1 MTAGNNRGVFLMRI
15 LLVEDEMKMAGFIE
29 RGLKEEDYVVDVA
42 HDGEKALF
50 LAEINPYDLM
60 ILDIVLP
67 IKDGITVCRE
77 LRSKK
82 INLPILMLTSKDRVR
97 DKVLG
102 LNSGADDY
110 LAKPFAFEE
119 LLARVSALLRRN
131 SDDKSGILKV
141 ADLELDQL
149 RHKVKRAGKEIQL
162 SSKEFALLEYLMLN
176 ANHVVTRTTIS
187 EHVWHEDFDS
197 FTNVIDVFINF
208 LRNKIDKDFKKPLIH
223 TIHGKGYILRD
234 E

>member
-1 MTAGNNRGVFLMRI
+1 M
-15 LLVEDEMKMAGFIE
+15 EDEIKIANFIE
-29 RGLKEEDYVVDVA
+29 RGLKEENYVVDVA
-42 HDGEKALF
+42 SDGEKALF
-50 LAEINPYDLM
+50 LAEINPYDLV
-60 ILDIVLP
+60 ILDIMLP
-67 IKDGITVCRE
+67 RIDGITICRE
-77 LRSKK
+77 LRKKK
-82 INLPILMLTSKDRVR
+82 INTPILMLTAKDRVR

-110 LAKPFAFEE
+110 LAKPFDFEE
-119 LLARVSALLRRN
+119 LSARISALLRRN
-131 SDDKSGILKV
+131 RDDKTGILKIG
-141 ADLELDQL
+141 DLELDQL

-197 FTNVIDVFINF
+197 FTNVIDVFISF

-223 TIHGKGYILRD
+223 TIHGKGYTIR
-234 E
+234 EE

>member
-1 MTAGNNRGVFLMRI
+1 MRI
-15 LLVEDEMKMAGFIE
+15 LLVEDETRMASFIK
-29 RGLKEEDYVVDVA
+29 RGLKEEDYIVDVA
-42 HDGEKALF
+42 DNGEKALF
-50 LAEINPYDLM
+50 MAEVNPYDLI
-60 ILDIVLP
+60 ILDVILP

-77 LRSKK
+77 LRIKE
-82 INLPILMLTSKDRVR
+82 INVPILMLTSKDRIR

-119 LLARVSALLRRN
+119 LLARISALLRRN
-131 SDDKSGILKV
+131 RTDKTGILKI

-149 RHKVKRAGKEIQL
+149 KHKVARAGKEIVL
-162 SSKEFALLEYLMLN
+162 TSKEFALLEYLMLN
-176 ANHVVTRTTIS
+176 ATHVVTRTMVS

-197 FTNVIDVFINF
+197 FTNVIDVYMNF
-208 LRNKIDKDFKKPLIH
+208 LRNKIDKGHKKQLIH
-223 TIHGKGYILRD
+223 TVHGKGYILR

>member
-1 MTAGNNRGVFLMRI
+1 MRI
-15 LLVEDEMKMAGFIE
+15 LLVEDEIKMASFIE

-42 HDGEKALF
+42 NDGEKALF
-50 LAEINPYDLM
+50 QAEINPYDLI
-60 ILDIVLP
+60 ILDVILP
-67 IKDGITVCRE
+67 VKDGITVCRE

-82 INLPILMLTSKDRVR
+82 INVPVLMLTSKDRVR

-119 LLARVSALLRRN
+119 LLARISALLRRN
-131 SDDKSGILKV
+131 KQDKTGILKV
-141 ADLELDQL
+141 ADLEIDQL
-149 RHKVKRAGKEIQL
+149 RHKITRAGKEIQL
-162 SSKEFALLEYLMLN
+162 TSKEFALLEYLMLN
-176 ANHVVTRTTIS
+176 ATHVVTRTMIS

-197 FTNVIDVFINF
+197 FTNVIDVYMNF
-208 LRNKIDKDFKKPLIH
+208 LRNKVDKGHKKQLIH
-223 TIHGKGYILRD
+223 TIHGKGYVLK

>member
-1 MTAGNNRGVFLMRI
+1 LRI
-15 LLVEDEMKMAGFIE
+15 LLVEDEIKMASFIQ

-42 HDGEKALF
+42 NDGEKALF
-50 LAEINPYDLM
+50 QAEINPYDLI
-60 ILDIVLP
+60 ILDVILP
-67 IKDGITVCRE
+67 VKDGITVCRE

-82 INLPILMLTSKDRVR
+82 INVPILMLTSKDRVR

-119 LLARVSALLRRN
+119 LLARISALLRRN
-131 SDDKSGILKV
+131 KTDKTGILKI

-149 RHKVKRAGKEIQL
+149 KHKVARAEKEIIL
-162 SSKEFALLEYLMLN
+162 TSKEFALLEYLMLN
-176 ANHVVTRTTIS
+176 ATHVVTRTMIS

-197 FTNVIDVFINF
+197 FTNVIDVYMNF
-208 LRNKIDKDFKKPLIH
+208 LRNKIDKGHRKQLIH
-223 TIHGKGYILRD
+223 TIHGKGYILR

>member
-1 MTAGNNRGVFLMRI
+1 MRI
-15 LLVEDEMKMAGFIE
+15 LLVEDEIKIANFIE
-29 RGLKEEDYVVDVA
+29 RGLKEENYVVDVA
-42 HDGEKALF
+42 SDGEKALF
-50 LAEINPYDLM
+50 LAEINPYDLV
-60 ILDIVLP
+60 ILDIMLP
-67 IKDGITVCRE
+67 RIDGITICRE
-77 LRSKK
+77 LRKKK
-82 INLPILMLTSKDRVR
+82 INTPILMLTAKDRVR

-110 LAKPFAFEE
+110 LAKPFDFEE
-119 LLARVSALLRRN
+119 LSARISALLRRN
-131 SDDKSGILKV
+131 RDDKTGILKIG
-141 ADLELDQL
+141 DLELDQL

-197 FTNVIDVFINF
+197 FTNVIDVFISF

-223 TIHGKGYILRD
+223 TIHGKGYTIR
-234 E
+234 EE

>member
-1 MTAGNNRGVFLMRI
+1 MRI
-15 LLVEDEMKMAGFIE
+15 LLVEDEIKMASFIQ

-42 HDGEKALF
+42 NDGEKALF
-50 LAEINPYDLM
+50 QAEINPYDLI
-60 ILDIVLP
+60 ILDVILP
-67 IKDGITVCRE
+67 VKDGITVCRE

-82 INLPILMLTSKDRVR
+82 INVPVLMLTSKDRVR

-119 LLARVSALLRRN
+119 LLARISALLRRN
-131 SDDKSGILKV
+131 KQDKTGILKI
-141 ADLELDQL
+141 ADLEMDQL
-149 RHKVKRAGKEIQL
+149 RHKVTRAGKEIQL
-162 SSKEFALLEYLMLN
+162 TSKEFVLLEYLMLN
-176 ANHVVTRTTIS
+176 ATHVVTRTMIS

-197 FTNVIDVFINF
+197 FTNVIDVYMNF
-208 LRNKIDKDFKKPLIH
+208 LRNKIDKGQKKQLIH
-223 TIHGKGYILRD
+223 TIHGKGYVLK

>member
-1 MTAGNNRGVFLMRI
+1 MRI
-15 LLVEDEMKMAGFIE
+15 LLVEDEIKMASFIQ

-42 HDGEKALF
+42 NDGEKALF
-50 LAEINPYDLM
+50 QAEINPYDLI
-60 ILDIVLP
+60 ILDVILP
-67 IKDGITVCRE
+67 VKDGITVCRE

-82 INLPILMLTSKDRVR
+82 INVPILMLTSKDRVR

-119 LLARVSALLRRN
+119 LLARISALLRRN
-131 SDDKSGILKV
+131 KTDKTGILKI

-149 RHKVKRAGKEIQL
+149 KHKVARAEKEIIL
-162 SSKEFALLEYLMLN
+162 TSKEFALLEYLMLN
-176 ANHVVTRTTIS
+176 ATHVVTRTMIS

-197 FTNVIDVFINF
+197 FTNVIDVYMNF
-208 LRNKIDKDFKKPLIH
+208 LRNKIDKGHRKQLIH
-223 TIHGKGYILRD
+223 TIHGKGYILR

>member
-1 MTAGNNRGVFLMRI
+1 MRI
-15 LLVEDEMKMAGFIE
+15 LLIEDEIKMVSFIQ

-50 LAEINPYDLM
+50 LAEVNPYDLI
-60 ILDIVLP
+60 ILDIILP
-67 IKDGITVCRE
+67 VKDGITVCRE

-82 INLPILMLTSKDRVR
+82 INVPILMLTSKNRVR

-119 LLARVSALLRRN
+119 LLARISALLRRN
-131 SDDKSGILKV
+131 KQDKSGILKI
-141 ADLELDQL
+141 ADLEMDQL
-149 RHKVKRAGKEIQL
+149 KHKVTRAGKEIQL
-162 SSKEFALLEYLMLN
+162 TSKEFALLEYLMLN
-176 ANHVVTRTTIS
+176 ATYVVTRTMIS

-197 FTNVIDVFINF
+197 FTNVIDVYMNF
-208 LRNKIDKDFKKPLIH
+208 LRNKIDKGQKKQLIH
-223 TIHGKGYILRD
+223 TIHGKGYVLK

>member
-1 MTAGNNRGVFLMRI
+1 LRI
-15 LLVEDEMKMAGFIE
+15 LLVEDEIKLASFIQ

-42 HDGEKALF
+42 NDGEKALF
-50 LAEINPYDLM
+50 QAEINPYDLI
-60 ILDIVLP
+60 ILDVILP
-67 IKDGITVCRE
+67 VKDGITVCRE

-82 INLPILMLTSKDRVR
+82 INVPVLMLTSKDRVR

-119 LLARVSALLRRN
+119 LLARISALLRRN
-131 SDDKSGILKV
+131 KQDKTGILKV
-141 ADLELDQL
+141 ADLEIDQL
-149 RHKVKRAGKEIQL
+149 RHKITRAGKEIQL
-162 SSKEFALLEYLMLN
+162 TSKEFALLEYLMLN
-176 ANHVVTRTTIS
+176 ATHVVTRTMIS

-197 FTNVIDVFINF
+197 FTNVIDVYMNF
-208 LRNKIDKDFKKPLIH
+208 LRNKVDKGHKKQLIH
-223 TIHGKGYILRD
+223 TIHGKGYVLK